1 MRQSLKSHM
10 NRPPWL
16 CMMSNTAVILS
27 VRYTQF
33 RLFEVSMDNFV
44 TQTKLYLTKRLQD
57 YFDLR
62 IFYLLFAINMLRSQ
76 LHMVLAWSAEHG
88 IQIRPRGRAF
98 HPRRMCGIKNQ
109 CQNWNSVA
117 QPI

>member
-57 YFDLR
+57 SFDLR
-62 IFYLLFAINMLRSQ
+62 IFIFFLQSTCFDLNYTWFWLGPRNIVFKSVLEAVRSI
-76 LHMVLAWSAEHG
+76 LEECAG
-88 IQIRPRGRAF
+88 
-98 HPRRMCGIKNQ
+98 
-109 CQNWNSVA
+109 
-117 QPI
+117 